1 MPTNTPQHSRTTRAI
16 VTDAAPAAVGPYSA
30 GVVCPP
36 FVYVSGQ
43 LPIDPATG
51 VFDGD
56 TAAEQADRSLRNVAA
71 VLNAA
76 GLGLADVVKTM
87 VLLADINDFAAVNEV
102 YARHFASSP
111 VLPARS
117 AFQAAALPKGAL
129 VEIEAIA
136 KQPDQ
141 G

>member
-1 MPTNTPQHSRTTRAI
+1 MSTNTPTNSQTTRAI

-43 LPIDPATG
+43 LPIDPTTG
-51 VFDGD
+51 AFDGES
-56 TAAEQADRSLRNVAA
+56 AAQQADRSLRNVQA

-76 GLGLADVVKTM
+76 GLGLSDVVKTM
-87 VLLADINDFAAVNEV
+87 VLLADIDDFAAVNEV
-102 YARHFASSP
+102 YARHFADSP

-136 KQPDQ
+136 RIPEQS
-141 G
+141 